1 MTALVE
7 YVYDKL
13 FGLRP
18 EPECACAQAA
28 VRPAPPPGPH
38 PSAAESLRHLLDT
51 GVQWAPT
58 ELEQVQV
65 RKGESRVWYRLWT
78 MVGHCKPMSTCRPSM
93 RCEWQQ
99 RARHRRH
106 ARATAPHSWM
116 TTCWLT
122 SFRSCPERL
131 SVCALRPCPSR
142 WAFWWQGSESLRGS
156 KVCGACMLTSLRGCW
171 QWAACVQQAWGAM
184 VLQETEQRQLLAQLS
199 WLQRRGS
206 VPAGCLRVST
216 QRYAM
221 SDILSNKLSLSD
233 LNYNVPLCLIT
244 YSSNNRDTW
253 RVSISPVVLAQRRAC
268 ARRSPCHTGPLQTQC

>member
-28 VRPAPPPGPH
+28 VRSVPSPGPH
-38 PSAAESLRHLLDT
+38 PSAAVSLRHLLDT

-65 RKGESRVWYRLWT
+65 RKVESRSWHRLWAL
-78 MVGHCKPMSTCRPSM
+78 VGHCKPVSACGPGM
-93 RCEWQQ
+93 RCERQQ
-99 RARHRRH
+99 RACHRRH

-122 SFRSCPERL
+122 SFRSCPARQ
-131 SVCALRPCPSR
+131 SVCALRPYASR
-142 WAFWWQGSESLRGS
+142 WAFGCKALRGLQ
-156 KVCGACMLTSLRGCW
+156 KVWRACMLTSLPGCG

-216 QRYAM
+216 HRCAL
-221 SDILSNKLSLSD
+221 SDTLSSSSD
-233 LNYNVPLCLIT
+233 LNKTVPLCLIK
-244 YSSNNRDTW
+244 YSRYNRDRW
-253 RVSISPVVLAQRRAC
+253 RVPSWSCWRSARAHAC
-268 ARRSPCHTGPLQTQC
+268 